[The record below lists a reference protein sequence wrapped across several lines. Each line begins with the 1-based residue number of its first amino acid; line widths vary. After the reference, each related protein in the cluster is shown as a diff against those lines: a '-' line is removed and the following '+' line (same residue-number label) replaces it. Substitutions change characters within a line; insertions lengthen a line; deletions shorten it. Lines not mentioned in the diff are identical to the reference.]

1 MCSAGQSVQLVC
13 TGAPRFWDSGM
24 TCVFTNHKVINVQ
37 KFPYRNVTFRHLT
50 NLVYQRSMQFGKGS
64 AVAKALPKSDSSM
77 LKDNKR
83 RLMEMDRKSSSAI
96 HKLMLE
102 HLREALDFYDYYSMP
117 KSVFDKLPKQE
128 LYFVCI

>member
-1 MCSAGQSVQLVC
+1 
-13 TGAPRFWDSGM
+13 
-24 TCVFTNHKVINVQ
+24 
-37 KFPYRNVTFRHLT
+37 
-50 NLVYQRSMQFGKGS
+50 MQFGKGS
-64 AVAKALPKSDSSM
+64 AVAKALPKSDLSM